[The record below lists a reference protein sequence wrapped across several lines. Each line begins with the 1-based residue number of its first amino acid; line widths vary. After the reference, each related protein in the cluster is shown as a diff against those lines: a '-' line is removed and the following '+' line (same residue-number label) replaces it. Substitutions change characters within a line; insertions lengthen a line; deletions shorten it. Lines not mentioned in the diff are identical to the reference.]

1 MNDPHIEEPD
11 CEVNEEFNKLAMNDE
26 EEVRV
31 DDGMNEEKTGK
42 KKRKRVSK
50 NRKTMVFWRECDFCC
65 HTHSVTYLLLIGDQS
80 MRPCF
85 FMSK

>member
-26 EEVRV
+26 EDVRV

-50 NRKTMVFWRECDFCC
+50 NRKTMVF
-65 HTHSVTYLLLIGDQS
+65 
-80 MRPCF
+80 
-85 FMSK
+85 